1 MKILII
7 NENHHSCI
15 GGIEIYSKKLFDL
28 FLSLGHNV
36 FEYSFNINPEKI
48 GESENNK
55 NIVNL
60 NDKGKKSNRKL
71 TIKEKRVTIKKAVLE
86 IAKIQNEYDLI
97 INQTANVK
105 WPKEIYKN
113 SKWLYVQHFN
123 PSFYKQKFI
132 LGRFLAPVIYWGMHI
147 FGIKNPFNYFQN
159 FIFFS
164 KQDAVILN
172 KKKKN
177 HWIISLAATTNE
189 KIIEIKKRKKNSFNK
204 KLIYFGRIDTKQK
217 QIKKMIKF
225 SEQLNL
231 SIDFYGS
238 GNTKVFKDNES
249 LYKGMLKNDDIL
261 DELQNYHF
269 FILLSNYE
277 GFPLSVV
284 ESLSAGVPIIINNFC
299 PSSKFLVNGNGF
311 LLKNKK
317 DIKKLKNLLD
327 DDELYSKIQNNC
339 FQFALEHLTIE
350 KWQEKWKVV
359 LNYFEE
365 KK

>member
-36 FEYSFNINPEKI
+36 FEYSFNVNPEKI
-48 GESENNK
+48 GESKTEK

-60 NDKGKKSNRKL
+60 NYDGQKSNRKL
-71 TIKEKRVTIKKAVLE
+71 SIREKRTAIKKAVLE
-86 IAKIQNEYDLI
+86 IVKIHNEYDLI

-113 SKWLYVQHFN
+113 PKWLYVQHFN
-123 PSFYKQKFI
+123 PNFYKQKFI
-132 LGRFLAPVIYWGMHI
+132 LGKFLAPIIYWGMHI

-164 KQDAVILN
+164 KQDAAILN
-172 KKKKN
+172 KRKKN
-177 HWIISLAATTNE
+177 HWIISLAAVCNE
-189 KIIEIKKRKKNSFNK
+189 KIIEMNKRKKNTFNK

-225 SEQLNL
+225 GNQLNL

-238 GNTKVFKDNES
+238 GNKKLFKGKES
-249 LYKGMLKNDDIL
+249 LYKGILENNDIL
-261 DELQNYHF
+261 EVLQNYHF

-284 ESLSAGVPIIINNFC
+284 ESLSAGVPIIINDFC
-299 PSSKFLVNGNGF
+299 PSSKFLADDKGF
-311 LLKNKK
+311 LLKSKK
-317 DIKKLKNLLD
+317 DRKKLKNLLND
-327 DDELYSKIQNNC
+327 HLLYSKMQNNC

-350 KWQEKWKVV
+350 KWQEKWKTV
-359 LNYFEE
+359 LNYFDE